1 MGTSGVLSQL
11 FDGGAS
17 SGSGEKG
24 WYHDTT
30 ANNPDGTGKRI
41 SLAKRLDLVRLAA
54 LSVTLVLAI
63 QPAVSCGARS
73 SSGAASQQ
81 QSSTKPVT
89 LEDLMSAPVPGLCKH
104 DAGDLVSGQGPYKI
118 RTTALWPSH
127 TSRQPMTG
135 RRSLLVI

>member
-11 FDGGAS
+11 FGGGAS

-30 ANNPDGTGKRI
+30 ANNPDGKGKRI

-63 QPAVSCGARS
+63 QPAVSCGAR
-73 SSGAASQQ
+73 QQ
-81 QSSTKPVT
+81 QRRGFATAVVNEACHVGGFDVCT
-89 LEDLMSAPVPGLCKH
+89 C
-104 DAGDLVSGQGPYKI
+104 AG
-118 RTTALWPSH
+118 T
-127 TSRQPMTG
+127 M
-135 RRSLLVI
+135 